1 MGDFIYA
8 ISDRGI
14 SVHKLADLSLV
25 TDAELPGTIPNQYYW
40 WW

>member
-14 SVHKLADLSLV
+14 SVHRLADLSRV
-25 TDAELPGTIPNQYYW
+25 TTAELPGYTPNVYY
-40 WW
+40 